1 MIRNGRLTEAQK
13 KAFNNGWENY
23 GLSLFSG
30 RLDQKQVF
38 GRSAPLVVEVGFG
51 SGDSLLKMAVENP
64 EVDFLGIEVYVSGVG
79 QLVNNSLKKGVRN
92 LRIYMAD
99 AVDVL
104 QECLLDNSITRFQ
117 LFFPDPWHKKKHHK
131 RRIVQPHF
139 VDIIRRKL
147 ILGGICHFATDWQ
160 DYADEMMS
168 IMTTANGFSN
178 QAGGYN
184 FSPKPYYRPETKFE
198 QRGERLGHGVK
209 DLIFKRTV

>member
-13 KAFNNGWENY
+13 KAFDNDWEDY

-30 RLDQKQVF
+30 QLDQKQAF
-38 GRSAPLVVEVGFG
+38 GRSAPLVVEIGFG
-51 SGDSLLKMAVENP
+51 SGNSLLTMAMENT
-64 EVDFLGIEVYVSGVG
+64 ELDFLGIEVYASGVG
-79 QLVNNSLKKGVRN
+79 QLINNAAKKRVRN

-168 IMTTANGFSN
+168 IMTTANGFIN
-178 QAGGYN
+178 QAGEYN
-184 FSPKPYYRPETKFE
+184 FSPRPCYRPETKFE
-198 QRGERLGHGVK
+198 QRGERLGHDVR
-209 DLIFKRTV
+209 DLLFRRTA